1 MSLTPRFRK
10 LFPLY
15 LGLLTLFS
23 VSLPH
28 AIAQPGAA
36 RCTPGEGGQC
46 YALLVGVSEY
56 PNLSARYRLNG
67 PKHDIELIHGLLR
80 KRGFS
85 EENITVLADGVEG
98 SAALPE
104 RAAILAAMSKLA
116 NTQPNDFVYLHFSGH
131 GSQQLNQPDDDPEDD
146 NLDEVI
152 VPRDVSAWNDEGAM
166 PNAIVDDELRKA
178 ITAIRKNGTFVWAV
192 FDSCQS
198 GTVTRALRTDE
209 QDRIIPLPDAIRAR
223 AGETTRGSASLE
235 VATDAEEAG
244 LGKWVAFYAAQST
257 EPTPELF
264 LPKGNREN
272 KYGLFTYTLRQVL
285 ELNPTMTY
293 RQAAQQ
299 VLQSYAAS
307 NRYLPTPLF
316 EGNGL
321 DTSVFG
327 IRDASKIQ
335 QWPLQKSGGK
345 LTINAGQLHQLGEG
359 SILAVLADATQPDE
373 AALGYVEIIKAD
385 VLESQLKPV
394 AFNEKPATE
403 PPDHSYIRLIQP
415 QISLA
420 LTVARPPDNPKEVY
434 PAEPDRTFTAR
445 EQRLL
450 AAVKSVEQQS
460 GQTRQVLI
468 NWVAPEEAADVR
480 LLVRDEQLWYLPP
493 SSELDP
499 HDQSKRDLTVSGQA
513 DDEALITQIQD
524 NLARSA
530 KASNLI
536 RLVGVLSK
544 TELQEKL
551 VITATIERGQSGD
564 IETFELTQRPE
575 LHHNDIVRFNVNNTS
590 NQAIDLTALFINSK
604 FGIDAMYPYLP
615 AGETPRIT
623 AGGEIEFGLRV
634 LTHDENTGAVDTV
647 GVEHILFIAQAAK
660 PETFSQGFGFLAQKV
675 VTATR
680 GPVNSLDN
688 LLIDAGFGVPED
700 EMGTRNAAILSK
712 PTLDQATMKLV
723 SWRTMHTQES
733 E

>member
-1 MSLTPRFRK
+1 M
-10 LFPLY
+10 PLPLC
-15 LGLLTLFS
+15 LGMLMLVS
-23 VSLPH
+23 VSLPL
-28 AIAQPGAA
+28 AIAQPGEA
-36 RCTPGEGGQC
+36 RCTPGAGGQC

-56 PNLSARYRLNG
+56 PNLSARFRLNG
-67 PKHDIELIHGLLR
+67 PKHDIELIRDLLR

-85 EENITVLADGVEG
+85 EENIIVLADDVEG

-104 RAAILAAMSKLA
+104 RAAILAAMGKLA
-116 NTQPNDFVYLHFSGH
+116 DTQPNDFVYLHFSSH

-152 VPRDVSAWNDEGAM
+152 VPRDVSAWNDEGTM
-166 PNAIVDDELRKA
+166 PNAIIDDELREA

-192 FDSCQS
+192 FDSCNS
-198 GTVTRALRTDE
+198 GTVTRALNTDE
-209 QDRIIPLPDAIRAR
+209 QDRIIPLSDAIRAK

-235 VATDAEEAG
+235 VGTDAEEAG

-264 LPKGNREN
+264 LPKGNRKK
-272 KYGLFTYTLRQVL
+272 KYGLFTYTLRQAL

-299 VLQSYAAS
+299 ILQSYAAS

-321 DTSVFG
+321 DASVFG

-335 QWPLQKSGGK
+335 QWPLQKTGSK

-385 VLESQLKPV
+385 VLESRLKPV
-394 AFNEKPATE
+394 AFNEKPATQ

-420 LTVARPPDNPKEVY
+420 LTVARPPDDPRQVY
-434 PAEPDRTFTAR
+434 LKEPDRTFTAR

-468 NWVAPEEAADVR
+468 NWVAPEEAAEVR

-499 HDQSKRDLTVSGQA
+499 QDQSNRDLTVSGQA
-513 DDEALITQIQD
+513 DDETLIQQIQE
-524 NLARSA
+524 NLVRSA

-536 RLVGVLSK
+536 RLVGLLSK
-544 TELQEKL
+544 TALQEKL

-575 LHHNDIVRFNVNNTS
+575 LHHNDIVRFNVKNTS

-623 AGGEIEFGLRV
+623 AGGEIEFGLRI
-634 LTHDENTGAVDTV
+634 LTHDESTGAPDTV

-660 PETFSQGFGFLAQKV
+660 PQTPPADFSFLAQNE

-700 EMGTRNAAILSK
+700 EMGTRNAALLTK

-723 SWRTMHTQES
+723 SWRTLHKKEPQ
-733 E
+733 